1 MPEIA
6 KSSSTGFRP
15 VIQLDDGWMPRWQRW
30 GDWIANEYFA
40 GGLHA
45 LAARVHPPGKPEKA
59 FILACGAP
67 LMPIVGLVQGARTGG
82 DVGVP
87 QMEDGKAGPPHVGF
101 PLILSMAR
109 NQAARLFFD
118 RSLFAIDA
126 DVVMAP
132 APQLSP
138 DEARLMITIA
148 ALSGGVFML
157 GDDLET
163 LPADRL
169 AMLRNPNLLGLVGGP
184 AAEPVHLFS
193 APEREA
199 QDHWFASPQELPP
212 LWVRRE
218 PDGGAIVAIYNWTDT
233 ARPYRLLFQEASGVS
248 GAF

>member
-1 MPEIA
+1 M
-6 KSSSTGFRP
+6 
-15 VIQLDDGWMPRWQRW
+15 
-30 GDWIANEYFA
+30 
-40 GGLHA
+40 
-45 LAARVHPPGKPEKA
+45 AA
-59 FILACGAP
+59 
-67 LMPIVGLVQGARTGG
+67 
-82 DVGVP
+82 
-87 QMEDGKAGPPHVGF
+87 
-101 PLILSMAR
+101 S
-109 NQAARLFFD
+109 
-118 RSLFAIDA
+118 
-126 DVVMAP
+126 
-132 APQLSP
+132 PQLNP

-218 PDGGAIVAIYNWTDT
+218 PEGGAIVAIYNWTDT
-233 ARPYRLLFQEASGVS
+233 ARPYRLLFQEATGVG
-248 GAF
+248 GAYSVVDLWSPRRGGRSLGIKSNTLKLNLPPRSVRLLKMKSAAADARR